1 MSISLYQE
9 LMFEKIGMI
18 LILFGSLQF
27 FFIVFFRTNI
37 IQTLFGNSFLS
48 NMIYVL
54 MVSATLYFMVRRDTY
69 LPFLGRAVVPC
80 SVLEPRI
87 PPGATK
93 EITISTEPN
102 QKIIYWAANDTNT
115 SSEVQTWDKAYGLY
129 ENAGVA
135 LSDAS
140 GMARL
145 KVNHPSPYKVP
156 FKGRLG
162 SHVHYRVCG
171 EPGWIESVKTIMISD
186 EPEGFE
192 ANKDAFEEL
201 DPSKIE

>member
-1 MSISLYQE
+1 MSISLYQD
-9 LMFEKIGMI
+9 LMLEKIGMI

-27 FFIVFFRTNI
+27 FFIVFYRTNI
-37 IQTLFGNSFLS
+37 IRTLFGDGFLS
-48 NMIYVL
+48 NIIYVL
-54 MVSATLYFMVRRDTY
+54 MASATLYFMVRRDTY
-69 LPFLGRAVVPC
+69 LPFLGRTVVPC

-102 QKIIYWAANDTNT
+102 KKIIYWAANRTKT
-115 SSEVQTWDKAYGLY
+115 PSEVQTWDKAYGLY

-145 KVNHPSPYKVP
+145 KVNPPQPYSVP
-156 FKGRLG
+156 IKGKLD

-171 EPGWIESVKTIMISD
+171 EPGWMGSIQTIMISD
-186 EPEGFE
+186 EPEGFQPNE
-192 ANKDAFEEL
+192 RSFEEY
-201 DPSKIE
+201 